1 MSEDTSSWNDK
12 IEEAAEQ
19 IGNSAGEFKLMHI
32 QEAQRANNTYKVLMF
47 LGIVSGPLAGVM
59 AGIETAINPS
69 VDHPVISISVVIL
82 SFLSGI
88 IVAGV
93 KFGKYDEVSNAN
105 KTASARYASIESNVR
120 RQLSLYRKD
129 RVKAVSYMEW
139 LESKYEELFMS
150 APLLSSSGTYKANQP
165 ARSETII
172 IEADGDPDDGNPDDG
187 DPDDGNH
194 TPGQTRKT
202 GTLSQIPTLNNFSDN
217 MLQYEMNRMLSN
229 ELR

>member
-1 MSEDTSSWNDK
+1 MSDDTSSWNDK
-12 IEEAAEQ
+12 IEEAAEK
-19 IGNSAGEFKLMHI
+19 IGKSAGEFKLMHI
-32 QEAQRANNTYKVLMF
+32 QEAQRANKTYKALMF

-59 AGIETAINPS
+59 SGIETAINPS
-69 VDHPVISISVVIL
+69 VDYPAISISVVIL

-88 IVAGV
+88 IVAGI

-150 APLLSSSGTYKANQP
+150 APLLSSTRTYKKANSST
-165 ARSETII
+165 RSETII
-172 IEADGDPDDGNPDDG
+172 IEANGDPN
-187 DPDDGNH
+187 GNH
-194 TPGQTRKT
+194 AQGRTRRIT

-217 MLQYEMNRMLSN
+217 MLQYEMNRMLNN
-229 ELR
+229 EQEL